1 MRKNKYYSFSFNI
14 DVDNKTITICG
25 KFHAENDE
33 NAADKLPNTIKRKI
47 SCLHKYIR
55 RIILYYKDKE
65 IRYYTNWEDM
75 LHEISIA

>member
-14 DVDNKTITICG
+14 DVNNQTITICG
-25 KFHAENDE
+25 KFLAENDE

-47 SCLHKYIR
+47 GCLHKYIR